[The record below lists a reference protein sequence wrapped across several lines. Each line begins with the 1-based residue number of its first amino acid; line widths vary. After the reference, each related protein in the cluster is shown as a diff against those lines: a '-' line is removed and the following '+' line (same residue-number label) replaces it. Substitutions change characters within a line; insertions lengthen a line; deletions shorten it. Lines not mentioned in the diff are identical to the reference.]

1 LRCRAAEAWGA
12 QTARQAKSTI
22 AILQSLFIALPF
34 PASSAA
40 CAYRLL
46 LTVFCLSLPRVA
58 HEINARA
65 PFAFGELCGYLAAMA
80 KISLVL
86 IILATT
92 VVVPAQAEDTFVP
105 RLIAARHNYLQAVEV
120 CLRRVIA
127 ASPVVGVRP
136 EHIAKA
142 AITTCRERDSV
153 VRALRKRVYGFPSV
167 DNFMA
172 GVDDA
177 IFAFGV
183 KLAREHS
190 AGSEPK

>member
-1 LRCRAAEAWGA
+1 
-12 QTARQAKSTI
+12 
-22 AILQSLFIALPF
+22 
-34 PASSAA
+34 
-40 CAYRLL
+40 
-46 LTVFCLSLPRVA
+46 VVA
-58 HEINARA
+58 M
-65 PFAFGELCGYLAAMA
+65 P

-86 IILATT
+86 IILAVTLAA
-92 VVVPAQAEDTFVP
+92 PAQAAEDNFAV

-127 ASPVVGVRP
+127 ASPVAGVRP

-142 AITTCRERDSV
+142 AVATCREKDSV

-177 IFAFGV
+177 IFAFGE
-183 KLAREHS
+183 KLAREHI
-190 AGSEPK
+190 AGAGAK

>member
-1 LRCRAAEAWGA
+1 MASIWRVSPAAVSGFLSR
-12 QTARQAKSTI
+12 T
-22 AILQSLFIALPF
+22 
-34 PASSAA
+34 PA
-40 CAYRLL
+40 
-46 LTVFCLSLPRVA
+46 P
-58 HEINARA
+58 
-65 PFAFGELCGYLAAMA
+65 PFAFGDLCAYLAAML
-80 KISLVL
+80 KIALTL

-92 VVVPAQAEDTFVP
+92 VIAPAAGAEDSFVP
-105 RLIAARHNYLQAVEV
+105 RLIAARHDYLQAVEV

-142 AITTCRERDSV
+142 AIATCREKDSA
-153 VRALRKRVYGFPSV
+153 VRAMRKRVYGFPSV

-183 KLAREHS
+183 KLADAHVASLR
-190 AGSEPK
+190 PK